1 MYQLE
6 CELCNKVFASNS
18 FEGVLEQFS
27 EHLKQH
33 SRKELEVL
41 KKLAELDLKNH
52 SAYEELKEMLR
63 EFDYEVWKNVVAD
76 YNFSKGDSH

>member
-1 MYQLE
+1 MYQIQ

-33 SRKELEVL
+33 SREELEVL
-41 KKLAELDLKNH
+41 KRLTELELKNPL
-52 SAYEELKEMLR
+52 AYEELREVLS
-63 EFDYEVWKNVVAD
+63 EFDYQAWKKKDVV
-76 YNFSKGDSH
+76 NSHGFKG

>member
-1 MYQLE
+1 MYQIQ

-33 SRKELEVL
+33 SREELEVL
-41 KKLAELDLKNH
+41 KRLAELELKNPV
-52 SAYEELKEMLR
+52 AYEELKETLT
-63 EFDYEVWKNVVAD
+63 EFDYRTRMVIKNET
-76 YNFSKGDSH
+76 